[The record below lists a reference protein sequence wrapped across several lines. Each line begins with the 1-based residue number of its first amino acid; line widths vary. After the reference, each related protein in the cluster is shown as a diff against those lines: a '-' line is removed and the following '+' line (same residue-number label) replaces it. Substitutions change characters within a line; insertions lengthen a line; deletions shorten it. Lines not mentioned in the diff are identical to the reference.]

1 MLCGAKVVN
10 AESENKKTCI
20 IFPLE
25 RGRSAFLASEIE
37 YISIRAENGF
47 CKVIHG
53 DAVVGLFI
61 YTFAVADE
69 QHLGRLM
76 HYGKVLGYFV
86 G

>member
-1 MLCGAKVVN
+1 MRRAKT
-10 AESENKKTCI
+10 KKLAS
-20 IFPLE
+20 FSPLE
-25 RGRSAFLASEIE
+25 GGRGVFLASEIE

-53 DAVVGLFI
+53 NAVVGLFI